1 MKILVIFYD
10 PNEVMD
16 YTPEISDE
24 EVKEWCFR
32 VRKYD
37 NMTAALMSYADTP
50 CMWSRLLGENDDVQA
65 FIDEAWE
72 HIKAMDEEWL
82 EHNFT

>member
-1 MKILVIFYD
+1 MKTLVIFYD

-16 YTPEISDE
+16 YTPETSDE

-37 NMTAALMSYADTP
+37 NMTVALMSYADTP
-50 CMWSRLLGENDDVQA
+50 CMWSRLLEENDDVQA

-82 EHNFT
+82 ERNFT